1 LEITPRPPINATR
14 NPGFATAGFA
24 TAGFATAGFA
34 IDWIACVSTLFDFG
48 ARRSYKRVMA
58 A

>member
-1 LEITPRPPINATR
+1 LEITPRPPIKATR

-24 TAGFATAGFA
+24 T
-34 IDWIACVSTLFDFG
+34 DWIACVSTLFDFG